1 MKQLGKLFHIE
12 YGNQFDLNK
21 MDIENIQD
29 GTTVNFV
36 SRSGRNLGI
45 SAIVKKIPRVE
56 PYFAGKITVALGGS
70 ILSSFVQPRDFY
82 TGQNVMVLT
91 PRVEMTFQEKIYY
104 CLCIK
109 RNDFRYSTFGR
120 EANRTLSLLKMP
132 SKVPK
137 WINDIDFPLPKIQK
151 IIEKI

>member
-1 MKQLGKLFHIE
+1 MKQLKKLFYIE

-21 MDIENIQD
+21 MDITKIQD

-56 PYFAGKITVALGGS
+56 PYSAGKITVALGGS
-70 ILSSFVQPRDFY
+70 ILSSFVQPMDFY

-91 PRVEMTFQEKIYY
+91 PKQKMTFQEKIYY

-120 EANRTLSLLKMP
+120 EANRTLPLLKIP
-132 SKVPK
+132 SQVPEM
-137 WINDIDFPLPKIQK
+137 INEIAFPLIKIQK